1 MHTGAIILYHKHP
14 ASDTLVEIVQLGHL
28 EYWYLGDAG
37 NLFVA
42 HLRLVLWLVYVLGEF
57 PMTSKPIM
65 INRAPVMTLWAA
77 VVAER
82 LGYDEQAALTLGK
95 SVAGLNA
102 QAKGRRLGIYEAPEE
117 KEAEAMPQKDKVP
130 GEQTF
135 VSLLGRSVP
144 AVYTKDGLRALDKDK
159 PADPRSVQ
167 RYLEQKFGENLV
179 DARAAMQALAESM
192 SPGEL
197 SKRAYSLYEQ
207 FRPEIPEGKRG
218 WGAVGELDL
227 GKIKALSS

>member
-1 MHTGAIILYHKHP
+1 
-14 ASDTLVEIVQLGHL
+14 
-28 EYWYLGDAG
+28 
-37 NLFVA
+37 
-42 HLRLVLWLVYVLGEF
+42 
-57 PMTSKPIM
+57 MTTNPIK
-65 INRAPVMTLWAA
+65 INRAPVMTLWAV

-102 QAKGRRLGIYEAPEE
+102 QAKGRRLGIYQEPEE
-117 KEAEAMPQKDKVP
+117 KEVITRPEKERAP
-130 GEQTF
+130 GEQTI

-167 RYLEQKFGENLV
+167 RYLERKFGENLP
-179 DARAAMQALAESM
+179 DARAAMHALAGSM
-192 SPGEL
+192 SPAEL
-197 SKRAYSLYEQ
+197 SRRAYSLYEQ

-218 WGAVGELDL
+218 WGAIGELDL
-227 GKIKALSS
+227 GKIKALAK

>member
-1 MHTGAIILYHKHP
+1 
-14 ASDTLVEIVQLGHL
+14 
-28 EYWYLGDAG
+28 
-37 NLFVA
+37 
-42 HLRLVLWLVYVLGEF
+42 
-57 PMTSKPIM
+57 MTSNQIK
-65 INRAPVMTLWAA
+65 INRAPVMTLWAV

-102 QAKGRRLGIYEAPEE
+102 QAKGRRLGIYEEPEE
-117 KEAEAMPQKDKVP
+117 KEVKTRPEKEKAP
-130 GEQTF
+130 GEQTS

-159 PADPRSVQ
+159 PGDPSSVQ
-167 RYLEQKFGENLV
+167 RYLERKFGKDLP

-192 SPGEL
+192 SPTEL
-197 SKRAYSLYEQ
+197 SRKAYALYEQ

-218 WGAVGELDL
+218 WGAMGELDL
-227 GKIKALSS
+227 GKIKALAK

>member
-1 MHTGAIILYHKHP
+1 
-14 ASDTLVEIVQLGHL
+14 
-28 EYWYLGDAG
+28 
-37 NLFVA
+37 
-42 HLRLVLWLVYVLGEF
+42 
-57 PMTSKPIM
+57 MTSKPIM

-102 QAKGRRLGIYEAPEE
+102 QSKGQRLGIYEPSEE
-117 KEAEAMPQKDKVP
+117 KDVEARPKKEGLP

-144 AVYTKDGLRALDKDK
+144 AVHTKDGLRALDKDK
-159 PADPRSVQ
+159 PADPHSVQ
-167 RYLEQKFGENLV
+167 RYLDQKFGENLV

-192 SPGEL
+192 SPDEL

-207 FRPEIPEGKRG
+207 FRPQIPEGKRG
-218 WGAVGELDL
+218 WGVAGELDL
-227 GKIKALSS
+227 EKIKSLTK

>member
-1 MHTGAIILYHKHP
+1 
-14 ASDTLVEIVQLGHL
+14 
-28 EYWYLGDAG
+28 
-37 NLFVA
+37 
-42 HLRLVLWLVYVLGEF
+42 
-57 PMTSKPIM
+57 MTANPIK

-102 QAKGRRLGIYEAPEE
+102 QAKGQRLGIYEAPEE
-117 KEAEAMPQKDKVP
+117 KEAEAKPQKERAP
-130 GEQTF
+130 GEKAF

-159 PADPRSVQ
+159 PANPGSVQ
-167 RYLEQKFGENLV
+167 RYLEGKFGESLADV
-179 DARAAMQALAESM
+179 RTAMQALAESM
-192 SPGEL
+192 SPSEL
-197 SKRAYSLYEQ
+197 SKKAYSLYEQ

-218 WGAVGELDL
+218 WGTAGELDL
-227 GKIKALSS
+227 GKIKALAR

>member
-1 MHTGAIILYHKHP
+1 
-14 ASDTLVEIVQLGHL
+14 
-28 EYWYLGDAG
+28 
-37 NLFVA
+37 
-42 HLRLVLWLVYVLGEF
+42 
-57 PMTSKPIM
+57 MTTNPIK
-65 INRAPVMTLWAA
+65 INRAPVMTLWAV

-102 QAKGRRLGIYEAPEE
+102 QAKGRRLGIYQEPEE
-117 KEAEAMPQKDKVP
+117 KEVITRPEKERAP
-130 GEQTF
+130 GEQTI

-167 RYLEQKFGENLV
+167 RYLERKFGENLP
-179 DARAAMQALAESM
+179 DARAAMHALAESM
-192 SPGEL
+192 SPAEL
-197 SKRAYSLYEQ
+197 SRRAYSLYEQ

-218 WGAVGELDL
+218 WGAIGELDL
-227 GKIKALSS
+227 GKIKALAK

>member
-1 MHTGAIILYHKHP
+1 M
-14 ASDTLVEIVQLGHL
+14 AS
-28 EYWYLGDAG
+28 
-37 NLFVA
+37 N
-42 HLRLVLWLVYVLGEF
+42 
-57 PMTSKPIM
+57 PIK

-102 QAKGRRLGIYEAPEE
+102 QAKGRRLGIYEEPEG
-117 KEAEAMPQKDKVP
+117 KEAEARPEKERAP
-130 GEQTF
+130 GEETS

-167 RYLEQKFGENLV
+167 RYLERKFGENLP
-179 DARAAMQALAESM
+179 DARAAMHALAESM
-192 SPGEL
+192 STDEL
-197 SKRAYSLYEQ
+197 SRRAYSLYEQ
-207 FRPEIPEGKRG
+207 FRPQVPEGTRG
-218 WGAVGELDL
+218 WGALGELDL
-227 GKIKALSS
+227 DKIKALAR